1 MKFLRLSL
9 AALLGLA
16 AALTLVSATA
26 LFSLPAYAQKAVTI
40 PISTGSE
47 TGSYFRFGKE
57 AAALVPSVNIRIQ
70 TSSGSTQN
78 LDRLEANEASL
89 AIVQLDVLDLY
100 SKTRDMSNVRVVVPL
115 FPEQV
120 HFITRANLGQ
130 KEGGYGIGSFKIGA
144 KDVVLN
150 TAADLAGRRVGAA
163 GGSFYTAQVIAYLAP
178 LQMNLQEIET
188 PDAVVARVISGELD
202 AGILVGAQP
211 LGTITKM
218 GDRMAELKL
227 LPVPDDLAGRVA
239 KIYSKAQPL
248 SYRQMGAGGNNV
260 PTIEVKSALVTQNYR
275 KGPMAEAVA
284 EFRRGLF
291 DVAEEQ
297 SATPGT
303 HPAWRNVKPGAQSSW
318 PMWEP
323 PVELNK
329 APLKASAKK

>member
-1 MKFLRLSL
+1 MKYIRPLV
-9 AALLGLA
+9 AP
-16 AALTLVSATA
+16 LVSIAMV
-26 LFSLPAYAQKAVTI
+26 LFIASLGAFFAMPAKAQKPTTV

-57 AAALVPSVNIRIQ
+57 AAALVPSVNIRVVP
-70 TSSGSTQN
+70 SSGSTQN
-78 LDRLEANEASL
+78 LDRLEANEVSL

-130 KEGGYGIGSFKIGA
+130 KEGGYGIGNFKVGA
-144 KDVVLN
+144 KEVVLN
-150 TAADLAGRRVGAA
+150 NAADLAGRKVGAA
-163 GGSFYTAQVIAYLAP
+163 GGSYYTAQVIAYLAP
-178 LQMNLQEIET
+178 LQMNLQELGSADE
-188 PDAVVARVISGELD
+188 VIAKILSGELD
-202 AGILVGAQP
+202 AGIMVGAQP

-218 GDRMAELKL
+218 GERMAQLKL
-227 LPVPDDLAGRVA
+227 LPVPEDLASKVA
-239 KIYSKAQPL
+239 KIYGKAQPL

-260 PTIEVKSALVTQNYR
+260 STIEVKSALVTQNYR

-284 EFRRGLF
+284 EFRKGLF

-297 SATPGT
+297 AATPGT

-323 PVELNK
+323 PAELNK
-329 APLKASAKK
+329 PVKAPAKK